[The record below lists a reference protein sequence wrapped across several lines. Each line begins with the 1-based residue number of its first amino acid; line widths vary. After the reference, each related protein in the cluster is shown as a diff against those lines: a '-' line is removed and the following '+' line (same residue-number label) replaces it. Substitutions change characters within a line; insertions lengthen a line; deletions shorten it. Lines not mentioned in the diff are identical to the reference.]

1 MKKILMAMYLIG
13 GLAMLFSCNDDSS
26 SYPTPSDID
35 NLKATPGPGQITLSW
50 TTPADENLY
59 YVQVEYSIEAT
70 GKSYRKQVSQY
81 ASELVID
88 NLLQKYGEIDFTV
101 QVFNRGNTA
110 GPSHQIT
117 AQAEKASPTFGTPV
131 KLTLDGKKIWTNAP
145 FPTRPVTALVDGDI
159 TNFFHS
165 QWQTTVAMPHYLVI
179 DLGEEVSAIKFR
191 STNTNRPADSS
202 WKTINLYTSDDYNP
216 AQWFDGVKFINGDSV
231 DISQAGT
238 HKETT
243 LTELPDGTSE
253 VYNSEII
260 PLSRPSRY
268 LWFEVTE
275 TTKGTSFFAL
285 GELEIYKC
293 SMVVPE

>member
-1 MKKILMAMYLIG
+1 M
-13 GLAMLFSCNDDSS
+13 
-26 SYPTPSDID
+26 
-35 NLKATPGPGQITLSW
+35 
-50 TTPADENLY
+50 
-59 YVQVEYSIEAT
+59 
-70 GKSYRKQVSQY
+70 
-81 ASELVID
+81 
-88 NLLQKYGEIDFTV
+88 
-101 QVFNRGNTA
+101 
-110 GPSHQIT
+110 
-117 AQAEKASPTFGTPV
+117 

-243 LTELPDGTSE
+243 LTELPDETSE

-260 PLSRPSRY
+260 PLSKPSRY

-275 TTKGTSFFAL
+275 TTKGTSYFAL

>member
-1 MKKILMAMYLIG
+1 M
-13 GLAMLFSCNDDSS
+13 FC
-26 SYPTPSDID
+26 
-35 NLKATPGPGQITLSW
+35 
-50 TTPADENLY
+50 
-59 YVQVEYSIEAT
+59 
-70 GKSYRKQVSQY
+70 
-81 ASELVID
+81 
-88 NLLQKYGEIDFTV
+88 
-101 QVFNRGNTA
+101 
-110 GPSHQIT
+110 
-117 AQAEKASPTFGTPV
+117 
-131 KLTLDGKKIWTNAP
+131 
-145 FPTRPVTALVDGDI
+145 
-159 TNFFHS
+159 
-165 QWQTTVAMPHYLVI
+165 
-179 DLGEEVSAIKFR
+179 
-191 STNTNRPADSS
+191 RPADSS

-260 PLSRPSRY
+260 PLSKPSRY

-275 TTKGTSFFAL
+275 TTKGTSYFAL